1 VSSADQLAHPL
12 TPTRPMGW
20 AGAAFQPTMP
30 WTVSC
35 TNLISAA
42 VTLAKGESSPRLSSL
57 SISAIAILGNLALLG
72 PSSGYG
78 GLGSGAGRIM
88 ALNVSVG
95 VSIAAALAEQHHT
108 AMASIYSVLVAKM
121 LERRGLIVG
130 CLVR

>member
-1 VSSADQLAHPL
+1 MAHPL
-12 TPTRPMGW
+12 TPHSAHGMGW
-20 AGAAFQPTMP
+20 GGVPANQALDSFMYKFDFCGGYSGQGGKLPKAEFTF
-30 WTVSC
+30 
-35 TNLISAA
+35 NFDYRH
-42 VTLAKGESSPRLSSL
+42 TLPREF
-57 SISAIAILGNLALLG
+57 GNLAVLG

-78 GLGSGAGRIM
+78 GLGSGARRIM

>member
-1 VSSADQLAHPL
+1 
-12 TPTRPMGW
+12 MGW
-20 AGAAFQPTMP
+20 GGVPANQALDSFMYKFDFCGGYSGQGGKLPKAEFTF
-30 WTVSC
+30 
-35 TNLISAA
+35 NFGYLH
-42 VTLAKGESSPRLSSL
+42 TLLRE
-57 SISAIAILGNLALLG
+57 LGNLAVLG

-78 GLGSGAGRIM
+78 GLGSGAGQIM

-108 AMASIYSVLVAKM
+108 AMASIYPVLVAKM